1 MTIISIVIIKVVH
14 AAHGDNMLCE
24 GCGAVMEHVYHD
36 VLKYAE
42 ERGKSIDM
50 TQGETVTVDFTE
62 RVKKI
67 CDQKEFTTEYNRNVR
82 SACWEMCH
90 KFPNVIFSK
99 LAAASA

>member
-1 MTIISIVIIKVVH
+1 MR
-14 AAHGDNMLCE
+14 HGDNMLCND
-24 GCGAVMEHVYHD
+24 VVRYWNIYYD

-82 SACWEMCH
+82 SMLGEC
-90 KFPNVIFSK
+90 VIIS
-99 LAAASA
+99 